1 MPTYIISGIRG
12 VMINSSSWAEIF
24 LCAEKPGSV
33 VAPQPSNYVFDSYS
47 RSNSIQ
53 RSRSFLSRFIT
64 AL

>member
-33 VAPQPSNYVFDSYS
+33 VAPRPGD
-47 RSNSIQ
+47 
-53 RSRSFLSRFIT
+53 
-64 AL
+64 